1 MGDYFRASLARY
13 PLSMNNDSFIQEIYA
28 NVLNRQPV
36 ASDYTYWGTQLNNGS
51 VSRDAFIAAIINGA
65 KANTTPQGQLDAA
78 LLANKAAVGI
88 AFADQGLNDQS
99 LAAQVVA
106 VVDSSVQS
114 TRAVSALIRITQDDH
129 DDLPIGLEAFAHLLA
144 SSDDSALRENAATYL
159 EEIASNLY
167 NADRDQLFPAIRE
180 TLNKSLTQPAEL
192 ADPLNSAMESLA
204 LAGNSS
210 PEPETGAGPIQG
222 YMGTPGVADTFWFP
236 AGTHQARI
244 EGFEPDLDRLSLNE
258 AAGVKVQYRGE
269 ADDYANLIAEE
280 FDGTP
285 GQAAMVRAT
294 QELVIDVNGDNQIN
308 GADIVISMPGIW
320 QLEDYYFI

>member
-1 MGDYFRASLARY
+1 
-13 PLSMNNDSFIQEIYA
+13 
-28 NVLNRQPV
+28 
-36 ASDYTYWGTQLNNGS
+36 
-51 VSRDAFIAAIINGA
+51 
-65 KANTTPQGQLDAA
+65 
-78 LLANKAAVGI
+78 
-88 AFADQGLNDQS
+88 
-99 LAAQVVA
+99 
-106 VVDSSVQS
+106 
-114 TRAVSALIRITQDDH
+114 
-129 DDLPIGLEAFAHLLA
+129 
-144 SSDDSALRENAATYL
+144 
-159 EEIASNLY
+159 
-167 NADRDQLFPAIRE
+167 
-180 TLNKSLTQPAEL
+180 
-192 ADPLNSAMESLA
+192 
-204 LAGNSS
+204 
-210 PEPETGAGPIQG
+210 ETGAGPIQG

-320 QLEDYYFI
+320 QL